1 MQKSLFAR
9 YFTLCASITLASIA
23 LLEILLSALSANYFS
38 REQLSSLEQRARQ
51 TAHYVARNY
60 EENNR
65 RYVEAEVI
73 SRNFEIM
80 SSVSEADILL
90 TDMEGNVVYA
100 VSFSGEDT
108 ASSERADLVG
118 SAVPGSVQEKILD
131 EGSYRKMGRFGDF
144 AEGSVFAVGAPVV
157 SDGRTI
163 GVVYI
168 LSPTTEFGEYMRE
181 LFKIFLIG
189 ACLSVLVC
197 FWILYY
203 STEELVRPLRAM
215 ASAANAFAKGDFTA
229 RVPEQGEEEV
239 VELARSFNQM
249 AESLAVKEMS
259 SRAFVANVSHELKT
273 PMMTIGG
280 FIDGILDGTIPQ
292 EKSHYYLRIVS
303 DEVKRLSRMV
313 VSMLN
318 ISRIEAGEMKILPQQ
333 TDLNE
338 IVCRTVIGF
347 EQRIEEKRI
356 EVEGLDAGHLYVE
369 ADPDLVSQIV
379 YNLIE
384 NAVKFTP
391 EGGVI
396 RVSYQSDSRMVSTS
410 IRNSGPGIPPE
421 ELSRLFDRFYKS
433 DRSRSQDKSGVG
445 LGLHIVRSLVHLHG
459 GAVNVTST
467 EGEYTEFTFTL
478 PLFIQKNKPTLFR
491 KAEKL
496 SDTSH

>member
-1 MQKSLFAR
+1 MQKSLFSR

-23 LLEILLSALSANYFS
+23 LMEILISALSANYFS
-38 REQLSSLEQRARQ
+38 REQLESLELRARQ
-51 TAHYVARNY
+51 SAQYVARNY
-60 EENNR
+60 EANDR
-65 RYVEAEVI
+65 RYVEAEVL
-73 SRNFEIM
+73 SRSFEIM
-80 SSVSEADILL
+80 SSFSGADILL
-90 TDMEGNVVYA
+90 TDTSGTVVYA

-108 ASSERADLVG
+108 SSRERMDLVG
-118 SAVPGSVQEKILD
+118 SSVPENALEKVSTN
-131 EGSYRKMGRFGDF
+131 GVYSKMGRFGSF
-144 AEGSVFAVGAPVV
+144 AKGSVFAVGTPVV
-157 SDGRTI
+157 SGEDTI
-163 GVVYI
+163 AIVYI
-168 LSPTTEFGEYMRE
+168 LSPITEFSEYMRE

-189 ACLSVLVC
+189 ACLALLVC

-215 ASAANAFAKGDFTA
+215 AGAANAFAKGDFSA
-229 RVPEQGEEEV
+229 RVAEQGEEEI

-249 AESLAVKEMS
+249 AESLAGKEMS

-280 FIDGILDGTIPQ
+280 FIDGILDGTIP
-292 EKSHYYLRIVS
+292 EDKSRHYLRIVS

-318 ISRIEAGEMKILPQQ
+318 ISRIEAGEMTIVPQQ
-333 TDLNE
+333 VDLNE

-347 EQRIEEKRI
+347 ERRIEEKHI
-356 EVEGLDAGHLYVE
+356 EVEGLDAGRLYVE

-384 NAVKFTP
+384 NAVKFTD

-396 RVSYQSDSRMVSTS
+396 SVSYQTDSKMVLTAV
-410 IRNSGPGIPPE
+410 RNTGAGIPPE

-445 LGLHIVRSLVHLHG
+445 LGLHIVRSLVRLHG
-459 GAVNVTST
+459 GTVNVTST
-467 EGEYTEFTFTL
+467 EGEYTECTFTL
-478 PLFIQKNKPTLFR
+478 PLYIQKNKPALFR
-491 KAEKL
+491 KTEK
-496 SDTSH
+496 SADGPN